1 MMKKQNILTFLWI
14 AAACILCCG
23 CGKKSGTILIGNG
36 DNGVSRAEESQ
47 GEQAS
52 GAESAAGEG
61 VGTAEEGNAAA
72 AEEKAAEET
81 VIRVYVCGAV
91 VNPGVV
97 EIAAGSRAEDALLAA
112 GGFTVEAAR
121 EAVNLADWVNDGQ
134 KLYFPAEGEEFA
146 ADTDTGGVSS
156 GGEAASG
163 LVNINTA
170 DAAALCTLSG
180 VGESRAA
187 DIIAYREANG
197 GFDSCEDTMK
207 VPGIK
212 NAMYEKIKDKITV
225 K

>member
-1 MMKKQNILTFLWI
+1 MKKRNILTFLWI

-23 CGKKSGTILIGNG
+23 CGKKSGTILIGSG

-47 GEQAS
+47 GEQVS
-52 GAESAAGEG
+52 DAESAAGEDAG
-61 VGTAEEGNAAA
+61 AAREGNTSASEEEAA
-72 AEEKAAEET
+72 KET

-91 VNPGVV
+91 VKPGVV

-112 GGFTVEAAR
+112 GGFAEEAAR
-121 EAVNLADWVNDGQ
+121 EAVNLADWVSDGQ
-134 KLYFPAEGEEFA
+134 KLYFPAEGEEYA
-146 ADTDTGGVSS
+146 ADAGGTSS

-170 DAAALCTLSG
+170 DAVTLCTLPG

-197 GFDSCEDTMK
+197 GFGSCEDIMK

>member
-1 MMKKQNILTFLWI
+1 MKKRNILIFLWI

-23 CGKKSGTILIGNG
+23 CGKESGTILIGDTKNRIEENASQ
-36 DNGVSRAEESQ
+36 DSRTSGTEAEASESTDGAKAEEAK
-47 GEQAS
+47 E
-52 GAESAAGEG
+52 
-61 VGTAEEGNAAA
+61 
-72 AEEKAAEET
+72 EET

-112 GGFTVEAAR
+112 GGFSGEAAR
-121 EAVNLADWVNDGQ
+121 EAVNLADWVSDGQ
-134 KLYFPAEGEEFA
+134 KLYFPAEGEEFV
-146 ADTDTGGVSS
+146 ADTVGGAS

-170 DAAALCTLSG
+170 DAATLCTLPG

-197 GFDSCEDTMK
+197 GFDSCEDIMK

-212 NAMYEKIKDKITV
+212 NAMYEKICDKISV

>member
-1 MMKKQNILTFLWI
+1 MMKKRNILTLLWI
-14 AAACILCCG
+14 AAACILCGG

-47 GEQAS
+47 GEQVFD
-52 GAESAAGEG
+52 AESAAGESA
-61 VGTAEEGNAAA
+61 GTAREGNAAA
-72 AEEKAAEET
+72 AGEEAAKET

-112 GGFTVEAAR
+112 GGFAEEAAR
-121 EAVNLADWVNDGQ
+121 EAVNLADWVSDGQ
-134 KLYFPAEGEEFA
+134 KLYFPAEGEEYA
-146 ADTDTGGVSS
+146 ADAGGTPS

-170 DAAALCTLSG
+170 DAVTLCTLPG

-197 GFDSCEDTMK
+197 GFGSCEDIMK

>member
-1 MMKKQNILTFLWI
+1 MKKQNILTFLWI

-47 GEQAS
+47 GEQVS

-61 VGTAEEGNAAA
+61 AGTAREGNSAAR
-72 AEEKAAEET
+72 EEEAAEET

-91 VNPGVV
+91 TNPGVV

-112 GGFTVEAAR
+112 GGFTEEAAR
-121 EAVNLADWVNDGQ
+121 EAVNLADWVSDGQ
-134 KLYFPAEGEEFA
+134 KLYFPAEGEEYA
-146 ADTDTGGVSS
+146 ADAGGTSS

-170 DAAALCTLSG
+170 DTAALCTLPG

-197 GFDSCEDTMK
+197 GFDSCEDIMK
-207 VPGIK
+207 VTGIK

>member
-23 CGKKSGTILIGNG
+23 CGRKSGAILIGNG

-47 GEQAS
+47 GEQVS

-61 VGTAEEGNAAA
+61 TGTARDGNAAA
-72 AEEKAAEET
+72 GEEEAAEET

-91 VNPGVV
+91 INPGVV

-112 GGFTVEAAR
+112 GGFTEEAAR
-121 EAVNLADWVNDGQ
+121 EAVNLADWVSDGQ
-134 KLYFPAEGEEFA
+134 KLYFPAEGEEFV
-146 ADTDTGGVSS
+146 ADVGGTSS

-170 DAAALCTLSG
+170 DTATLCTLPG

-197 GFDSCEDTMK
+197 GFDSCEDIMK